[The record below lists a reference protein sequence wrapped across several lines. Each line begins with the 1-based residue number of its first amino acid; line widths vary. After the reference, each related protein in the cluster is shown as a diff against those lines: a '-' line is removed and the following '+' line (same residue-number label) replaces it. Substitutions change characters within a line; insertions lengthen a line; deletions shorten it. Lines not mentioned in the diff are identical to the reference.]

1 MGRETRPCG
10 GFLSR
15 EWGRPWTAP
24 FFCAH
29 ALRIGIRSRGRS
41 ALHSAFRKGKIEKF
55 GSVWN
60 SVPQIM
66 ILRCLVVTLALMCSL
81 HGHAAEKALRVAV
94 LNHSPPMSYTDAAG
108 VLTGFNVEIM
118 YALCEAM
125 GVKCEPVPV
134 TLERVVDVVAAGE
147 FDFAAVSLLSTP
159 ERRARVLMS
168 KPYYRSISVWF
179 ARPGVVPGGVSSAV
193 VRGGVQARYVQA
205 QGWKSLLLDS
215 HGEVVTA
222 LLRGHAEAA
231 LLPMAT
237 AVALQQDSRIHPLG
251 LTTTLLRDPQLAGD
265 VCLSVNPRTPEL
277 LARLNEAID
286 RIKRDGRFDRINS
299 RFIPFRLQ

>member
-1 MGRETRPCG
+1 M
-10 GFLSR
+10 
-15 EWGRPWTAP
+15 
-24 FFCAH
+24 
-29 ALRIGIRSRGRS
+29 RSLPG
-41 ALHSAFRKGKIEKF
+41 
-55 GSVWN
+55 
-60 SVPQIM
+60 Q
-66 ILRCLVVTLALMCSL
+66 
-81 HGHAAEKALRVAV
+81 AAEKALRVAV
-94 LNHSPPMSYTDAAG
+94 LNHSPPMSYTDEAG

-179 ARPGVVPGGVSSAV
+179 ARPGIVPGAVSAAV

-205 QGWKSLLLDS
+205 QGWRSMQLEN

-222 LLRGHAEAA
+222 LLRGTVEAA

-237 AVALQQDSRIHPLG
+237 AVAVQQDARIHPLG
-251 LTTTLLRDPQLAGD
+251 LATTLLRDQQLAGD
-265 VCLSVNPRTPEL
+265 VCLSVNPRAPEL
-277 LARLNEAID
+277 LARLNGAID
-286 RIKRDGRFDRINS
+286 QIKRDGRFDRINS
-299 RFIPFRLQ
+299 RFCQATPGIDPLATSGTDPLRGLMTG

>member
-1 MGRETRPCG
+1 MNFPR
-10 GFLSR
+10 
-15 EWGRPWTAP
+15 W
-24 FFCAH
+24 
-29 ALRIGIRSRGRS
+29 
-41 ALHSAFRKGKIEKF
+41 
-55 GSVWN
+55 
-60 SVPQIM
+60 
-66 ILRCLVVTLALMCSL
+66 VVALALL
-81 HGHAAEKALRVAV
+81 VYLLPGQAAEKVLRVAV
-94 LNHSPPMSYTDAAG
+94 LNHSPPMSYTDEAG
-108 VLTGFNVEIM
+108 RLTGFNVEVM

-134 TLERVVDVVAAGE
+134 TLERVVDAVAAGE

-179 ARPGVVPGGVSSAV
+179 ARPGIAPGEVSTGV
-193 VRGGVQARYVQA
+193 VRGGVQARYAQA
-205 QGWKSLLLDS
+205 HGWKTTQFERRD
-215 HGEVVTA
+215 EIITA
-222 LLRGHAEAA
+222 LLSGTVEAA

-237 AVALQQDSRIHPLG
+237 AVALRQDPLIRPLG
-251 LTTTLLRDPQLAGD
+251 LASTLLRDPQLAGD

-277 LARLNEAID
+277 HARLNDAID

>member
-1 MGRETRPCG
+1 
-10 GFLSR
+10 
-15 EWGRPWTAP
+15 
-24 FFCAH
+24 
-29 ALRIGIRSRGRS
+29 
-41 ALHSAFRKGKIEKF
+41 
-55 GSVWN
+55 
-60 SVPQIM
+60 M

-94 LNHSPPMSYTDAAG
+94 LNHSPPMSYTDDAG

-179 ARPGVVPGGVSSAV
+179 ARPGVAAGGVSVAV
-193 VRGGVQARYVQA
+193 VRGGVQARHVQA
-205 QGWKSLLLDS
+205 LGWKSMQLEN

-222 LLRGHAEAA
+222 LLRGHRRGGAA
-231 LLPMAT
+231 PHGNGRRLAAGCTYSSPW
-237 AVALQQDSRIHPLG
+237 SRHHPA
-251 LTTTLLRDPQLAGD
+251 AG
-265 VCLSVNPRTPEL
+265 SP
-277 LARLNEAID
+277 A
-286 RIKRDGRFDRINS
+286 GRRCVS
-299 RFIPFRLQ
+299 ER